1 MRLEAFLLVFAGQNN
16 LMIDVKDSTGSLIK
30 FMAPGWANL
39 DTDFLGSPIVSATI
53 KSATELEIVVQDA
66 NGEQDAENAE
76 EE

>member
-16 LMIDVKDSTGSLIK
+16 LLIDVQDSTGSLIK